1 MATDESLELVKAQA
15 FQLYVQQYPN
25 INISVIANQVNKD
38 RSRVSRWA
46 KDGDWL
52 TMAERLHQK
61 AAAHR
66 GEAPSDSEG
75 VVIDLSGAKT
85 FDEVMDL
92 MSEKASDF
100 IDGNAFRFTSPNE
113 ILRFL
118 EMAEKHK
125 ERKEKEQVAEKS
137 GAIIDSSLPEREAE
151 ALKAGMLLIK
161 AAKHPKVAV
170 GE

>member
-1 MATDESLELVKAQA
+1 MVTDESLELVKAQA
-15 FQLYVQQYPN
+15 FQLYIQQFPN
-25 INISVIANQVNKD
+25 INISVIANKVCKD

-61 AAAHR
+61 AAAQR
-66 GEAPSDSEG
+66 GEASPDSEG

-85 FDEVMDL
+85 YDEVMDL
-92 MSEKASDF
+92 MSDKASDF
-100 IDGNAFRFTSPNE
+100 IEGQSFRFSSPNE

-118 EMAEKHK
+118 EMAEKHRD
-125 ERKEKEQVAEKS
+125 RKEKEQDTEDS

-151 ALKAGMLLIK
+151 ALRAGMILIN
-161 AAKHPKVAV
+161 AAQQPKVSV
-170 GE
+170 DE